1 MADRFAVRDMAG
13 ALRERRFPT
22 VTVWNRLEGRPR
34 TQAFDRALRAEVRD
48 ALWMLTRQWQMGE
61 FRGEDAG
68 SPFLAKLHVTHAPL
82 TRYRPGDGP
91 PAALHAGVPLEAEVE
106 RRPLPLVLG
115 GREVG
120 LDLRLVMGRQ
130 WTRLI
135 DGIGDLR
142 QAFTDAYPI
151 PLPDPAG
158 RADAD
163 RVAHPEVWQA
173 IAAVAGRRM
182 DGGRL
187 YLHLRADAGH
197 RAYDGVSGV
206 ADADKPALDE
216 QAARFVAWCER
227 LLAQPPPEG
236 DDAWAPERLEYSFA
250 VAARD
255 GDGEKVL
262 AAQEYAGGTL
272 DWHSFDVD
280 READGLGA
288 AADPAPAAST
298 QTLIPV
304 PLEFDGMPDT
314 RWWAFEDRRTNFG
327 AIDAATAD
335 LATLLFVEFG
345 LVYANDWF
353 LVPCPLPAGTV
364 ATVAGVAVTNVFGER
379 TWIEPA
385 GSGTDDDWQRFAMFT
400 LSVAGSG
407 PQEAERSLLLAPAV
421 PKVQEG
427 APVEEVL
434 LVRDEMANMVW
445 GVERVIA
452 LPDGS
457 SKPGSE
463 AATETAAFYARRPSG
478 QPAPELE
485 PVAPV
490 RYEIMSSVP
499 ENWIPFVPVHVE
511 GSSRETQLQR
521 GAMPR
526 IVEGDAE
533 IVRIRPRTLLLRT
546 GLDGAQPAPYL
557 LHEEEVPRAG
567 VLVTQAWQR
576 TRWRDGSVHVWL
588 GARKLPGR
596 GEHSSGLRFDAL
608 RDVT

>member
-1 MADRFAVRDMAG
+1 
-13 ALRERRFPT
+13 
-22 VTVWNRLEGRPR
+22 
-34 TQAFDRALRAEVRD
+34 
-48 ALWMLTRQWQMGE
+48 
-61 FRGEDAG
+61 
-68 SPFLAKLHVTHAPL
+68 
-82 TRYRPGDGP
+82 
-91 PAALHAGVPLEAEVE
+91 
-106 RRPLPLVLG
+106 
-115 GREVG
+115 
-120 LDLRLVMGRQ
+120 
-130 WTRLI
+130 
-135 DGIGDLR
+135 
-142 QAFTDAYPI
+142 
-151 PLPDPAG
+151 
-158 RADAD
+158 
-163 RVAHPEVWQA
+163 
-173 IAAVAGRRM
+173 
-182 DGGRL
+182 
-187 YLHLRADAGH
+187 
-197 RAYDGVSGV
+197 
-206 ADADKPALDE
+206 
-216 QAARFVAWCER
+216 
-227 LLAQPPPEG
+227 
-236 DDAWAPERLEYSFA
+236 
-250 VAARD
+250 
-255 GDGEKVL
+255 
-262 AAQEYAGGTL
+262 
-272 DWHSFDVD
+272 
-280 READGLGA
+280 
-288 AADPAPAAST
+288 
-298 QTLIPV
+298 
-304 PLEFDGMPDT
+304 
-314 RWWAFEDRRTNFG
+314 
-327 AIDAATAD
+327 
-335 LATLLFVEFG
+335 
-345 LVYANDWF
+345 
-353 LVPCPLPAGTV
+353 
-364 ATVAGVAVTNVFGER
+364 
-379 TWIEPA
+379 
-385 GSGTDDDWQRFAMFT
+385 MFT

-533 IVRIRPRTLLLRT
+533 IVKIRPRTLLLRT